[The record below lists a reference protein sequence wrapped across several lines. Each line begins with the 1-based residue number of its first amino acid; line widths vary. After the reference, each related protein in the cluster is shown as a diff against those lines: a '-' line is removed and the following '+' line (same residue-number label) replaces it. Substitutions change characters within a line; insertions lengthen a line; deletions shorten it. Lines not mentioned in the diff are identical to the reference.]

1 MYVAHFTIHG
11 LVRGSSLE
19 MGRDSDTGGQVQY
32 VIELAKALI
41 CNESVRKVD
50 IFTRK
55 IVDPE
60 VSPDYASEVE
70 PICDGLNIVRIPCGP
85 HRYLRKELLWPHL
98 PEFVDNVVKYFKSSE
113 VPDILHSHYADAG
126 FVGMALAD
134 LFSRPLIHTG
144 HSLGRSKKAR
154 LMAGG
159 MSAAQI
165 DKRYRMEHRISVEED
180 LLNKADLII
189 ASTQQEIVEQYGL
202 YEAAEAGNFEVLP
215 PGIDTTVFHPYY
227 QQEDDATVQIQ
238 HSLREQ
244 LARFWRDPR
253 KPFILTICRP
263 DPKKN
268 IGALIEAY
276 AGDEELKRLANL
288 AVFAGVRDDISELA
302 GVERQ
307 VLTDLLLLLDKHDLY
322 GKLAL
327 PKHHDFGRDVPEL
340 YRLAAEAGGVFVNP
354 ALVEPFGLTLI
365 EASSVGLPIVATNQ
379 GGPVEIVQRLQ
390 NGYLVNADSRA
401 EVAEALRVLLRDGKV
416 WNTFSENGI
425 RGVRE
430 NYTWQSHVDR
440 YVGVLPALRRGEH
453 ASQVVSD
460 FSIGTRLQS
469 LSRLLIV
476 EIDSTLVGS
485 ESDLRRL
492 LEKLSNRKAS
502 TGFGVVTG
510 RSKSLTV
517 ALLNRLGIPL
527 PDVMFCSVGTEVYY
541 GETCLKDIGWQ
552 QYLRYRWN
560 RERIV
565 RCLQELPFL
574 EFQADEHQTEL
585 KVSFNV
591 TSISDASLDND
602 TNFADFISQRLKEQR
617 IVAQVRFSHGVY
629 LDILPIRSDQ
639 VRAIRYVGD
648 KWGIPRDRIVVAG
661 DSNSQTMLQMCSKAI
676 MVPGSAEE
684 SSLPGAAANLFLAT
698 QPHAAGVLEG
708 LEQFLFWE

>member
-1 MYVAHFTIHG
+1 MYIAHFTIHG
-11 LVRGSSLE
+11 LVRGQSLE
-19 MGRDSDTGGQVQY
+19 MGRDSDTGGQVHY

-41 CNESVRKVD
+41 QNTSVRKVD
-50 IFTRK
+50 VFTRR
-55 IVDPE
+55 IVDAE
-60 VSPDYASEVE
+60 VDADYASEVE
-70 PICDGLNIVRIPCGP
+70 PICEGLNIVRISCGP

-113 VPDILHSHYADAG
+113 VPDVLHSHYADAG
-126 FVGMALAD
+126 FVGMALSD

-144 HSLGRSKKAR
+144 HSLGRSKKNR
-154 LMAGG
+154 LMADG

-180 LLNKADLII
+180 LLKKADLIV
-189 ASTQQEIVEQYGL
+189 ASTKQEIVEQYGL
-202 YEAAEAGNFEVLP
+202 YDAAKSGNFEVLP
-215 PGIDTTVFHPYY
+215 PGINTSVFHPYY
-227 QQEDDATVQIQ
+227 KQQDSKAAKVQ
-238 HSLREQ
+238 HTLREE
-244 LARFWRDPR
+244 LSRFWRDPR

-268 IGALIEAY
+268 VRALIEAY
-276 AGDEELKRLANL
+276 ASDEELKRLANL
-288 AVFAGVRDDISELA
+288 AVFAGVRDDISELS

-307 VLTDLLLLLDKHDLY
+307 VLTELLLLLDKYDLY
-322 GKLAL
+322 GKMAL
-327 PKHHDFGRDVPEL
+327 PKRHDFKTDVPEL
-340 YRLAAEAGGVFVNP
+340 YRLAAESGGVFVNP

-390 NGYLVNADSRA
+390 NGYLVNVDSRD

-416 WNTFSENGI
+416 WSAFSENGI

-430 NYTWQSHVDR
+430 NYTWQSHVEH

-453 ASQVVSD
+453 ASSVVSD

-485 ESDLRRL
+485 ESDLRML
-492 LEKLSNRKAS
+492 LSKLSNNRARV
-502 TGFGVVTG
+502 GFGVVTG
-510 RSKSLTV
+510 RSKSMTV

-541 GETCLKDIGWQ
+541 GETCLRDIGWQ
-552 QYLRYRWN
+552 QYLKYRWN

-565 RCLQELPFL
+565 HCLQDLPFL
-574 EFQADEHQTEL
+574 EFQAQEHQTEL

-591 TSISDASLDND
+591 KSLAEVPRADDSD
-602 TNFADFISQRLKEQR
+602 FADFVSQRLKEQR

-639 VRAIRYVGD
+639 LRAIRYVGD
-648 KWGIPRDRIVVAG
+648 KWGIPRDGIVVAG
-661 DSNSQTMLQMCSKAI
+661 DSNSGAMLQMCSKAI
-676 MVPGSAEE
+676 LVPSPSED
-684 SSLPGAAANLFLAT
+684 SLPTVGRENLFLAT
-698 QPHAAGVLEG
+698 RPRAAGVLEG
-708 LEQFLFWE
+708 LEQFMFWE